1 MPGCARYE
9 GQCARCESPLAFE
22 FTMAFQPLIDVA
34 EGRIYGFEALVRGP
48 QGESAASVLSQVDD
62 KSLYRFDQSC
72 RVRAI
77 EMARHLGME
86 GVLSINFL
94 PNAVYEPEACI
105 QATLAT
111 ANRVGWP
118 IDRLCFEIIETESVR
133 DRRHLQN
140 IVGTYRAMGL
150 KTALDDFG
158 TGHANLDLLIDIL
171 PDVLKLDRQLISHI
185 DESPRQQIIVDQLVA
200 LAQKL
205 GTTLVAEGVERLEE
219 ARWLYQRGIVRQ
231 QGYWFARPVTG
242 ALPRCSQASL
252 ALVRGVH

>member
-9 GQCARCESPLAFE
+9 GRCVRCESPLAFD
-22 FTMAFQPLIDVA
+22 FTMAFQPLVDVSL
-34 EGRIYGFEALVRGP
+34 GKVYGFEALVRGP
-48 QGESAASVLSQVDD
+48 KGESAESVLNQVDD
-62 KSLYRFDQSC
+62 KSLYRFDQAC

-77 EMARHLGME
+77 EMAEHLGIE
-86 GVLSINFL
+86 GMLSINFL

-111 ANRVGWP
+111 AERVGWP
-118 IDRLCFEIIETESVR
+118 VDRLCFEIIETESVR

-140 IVGTYRAMGL
+140 IVDTYRAMGL
-150 KTALDDFG
+150 KTAVDDFG

-185 DESPRQQIIVDQLVA
+185 DESSRQQIIVDQLIV
-200 LAQKL
+200 LAAQL
-205 GTTLVAEGVERLEE
+205 DITLIAEGVERLEE
-219 ARWLYQRGIVRQ
+219 ARWLYRRGITRQ
-231 QGYWFARPVTG
+231 QGYWFARPATG
-242 ALPRCSQASL
+242 ALPRCSDTSL